1 MEKNTQSTDELS
13 LSESAAS
20 ADTSQDLALLLQ
32 QSVYSEFSGPL
43 PHPEILAKYEN
54 VFPGAAERIFQM
66 AENQANH
73 RRSMEK
79 DSLHFSA
86 RDSLLGILFGFIIA
100 MSGIIF
106 FRLRLWKSK
115 WNLPA

>member
-66 AENQANH
+66 AKQIIEGAWRKIAYIFQH
-73 RRSMEK
+73 VI
-79 DSLHFSA
+79 HF
-86 RDSLLGILFGFIIA
+86 
-100 MSGIIF
+100 
-106 FRLRLWKSK
+106 
-115 WNLPA
+115 

>member
-1 MEKNTQSTDELS
+1 M
-13 LSESAAS
+13 
-20 ADTSQDLALLLQ
+20 Q

-86 RDSLLGILFGFIIA
+86 RDSLLGIAIIICNPSSVLGVITGSA
-100 MSGIIF
+100 LSGASLIGIIQTF
-106 FRLRLWKSK
+106 VLGSK
-115 WNLPA
+115 KRKEDSNAS